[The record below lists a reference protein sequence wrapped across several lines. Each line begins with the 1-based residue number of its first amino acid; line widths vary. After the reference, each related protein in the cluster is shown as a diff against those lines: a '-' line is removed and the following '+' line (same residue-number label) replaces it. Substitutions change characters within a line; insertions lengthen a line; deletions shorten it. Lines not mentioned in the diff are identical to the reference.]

1 MVIKDFKEW
10 IRRKLIADYRE
21 ILSKESID
29 SKQLEG
35 AIRSIWD
42 EMIRREGVAV
52 SQEERAKI
60 TTDLIHEFAGFGP
73 LESLMKD
80 PSVTEIMVN
89 GMDKVYAERN
99 GKTEL
104 TPIIFENER
113 QLMHLVD
120 KILASTRRH
129 VDETYPFTEVAL
141 KGGYRVNIV
150 IPPLALDGPTL
161 TIRKFT
167 KEIKSAEDLINLK
180 TLDKRISDFLI
191 ACVKAKVNIVFSG
204 ATGAGKTTSLNVLSS
219 YINNEERVI
228 TIEDTAELRLDQDH
242 VVRLEVKQANIEG
255 KGEIGIRELFKN
267 SLRMRPDR
275 IILGEIRGQ
284 EALELLQSICSG
296 HNGSLSVIHANS
308 PQDVIRRIEVM
319 ILTSGVPI
327 LEQVIHRQIA
337 AAINLVVQQEQ
348 LVDGSRKVT
357 HVTQINGMKDGQ
369 VVLEDIFLY
378 NSEEAGS
385 GAQGTAR
392 WRATGIIPVF
402 YPQFKKAGVDL
413 PKEIFNKD

>member
-1 MVIKDFKEW
+1 
-10 IRRKLIADYRE
+10 
-21 ILSKESID
+21 
-29 SKQLEG
+29 
-35 AIRSIWD
+35 
-42 EMIRREGVAV
+42 VAV

-60 TTDLIHEFAGFGP
+60 TTDLIHEFIGFGP
-73 LESLMKD
+73 LETFMKD
-80 PSVTEIMVN
+80 PSITEIMVN
-89 GMDKVYAERN
+89 GADKVYVERN

-113 QLMHLVD
+113 QLMHLID
-120 KILASTRRH
+120 KLLTATRRH
-129 VDETYPFTEVAL
+129 VDETYPYTEVAL
-141 KGGYRVNIV
+141 KGGYRVNII

-161 TIRKFT
+161 TIRKLT
-167 KEIKSAEDLINLK
+167 KEIKTAQDLINLK

-191 ACVKAKVNIVFSG
+191 ACVKAKVNIIFSG
-204 ATGAGKTTSLNVLSS
+204 ATGVGKTTSLNVFSS

-228 TIEDTAELRLDQDH
+228 TIEDTAELRLEQDH

-275 IILGEIRGQ
+275 IILGEIRGP

-327 LEQVIHRQIA
+327 LEQVIHRQVA
-337 AAINLVVQQEQ
+337 AAINLIVQQEQ
-348 LVDGSRKVT
+348 LTDGSRKVT
-357 HVTQINGMKDGQ
+357 HVTQINGMKEGQ

-378 NSEEAGS
+378 TREEADSGS
-385 GAQGTAR
+385 VVQGAGR
-392 WRATGIIPVF
+392 WRATGTIPVF
-402 YPQFKKAGVDL
+402 YPQFRKSGVDL

>member
-1 MVIKDFKEW
+1 MVIKDFKER
-10 IRRKLIADYRE
+10 IRQKLIAGYRE
-21 ILSKESID
+21 ILSKETID

-35 AIRSIWD
+35 AIRNIWE
-42 EMIRREGVAV
+42 EMVRREGVTV
-52 SQEERAKI
+52 SQEVREQI
-60 TTDLIHEFAGFGP
+60 TTELIHEFVGFGP
-73 LESLMKD
+73 LETLMRD

-89 GMDKVYAERN
+89 GVNKIYVERN
-99 GKTEL
+99 GKTERVPVL
-104 TPIIFENER
+104 FEDER
-113 QLMHLVD
+113 QLTHFID
-120 KILASTRRH
+120 KILTATRRH
-129 VDETYPFTEVAL
+129 VDETYPYTEIAL
-141 KGGYRVNIV
+141 KDGFRVNII

-167 KEIKSAEDLINLK
+167 KEIKRVEDLINLK
-180 TLDKRISDFLI
+180 TLDKRIGDFLV
-191 ACVKAKVNIVFSG
+191 ACVKAKVNIIFSG
-204 ATGAGKTTSLNVLSS
+204 ATGAGKTTSLNVFSS

-228 TIEDTAELRLDQDH
+228 TIEDTAELRLDQEH

-327 LEQVIHRQIA
+327 LEQVIHRQVA
-337 AAINLVVQQEQ
+337 AAIHLIVHQEQ

-378 NSEEAGS
+378 EGEEAIS
-385 GAQGTAR
+385 DPQGAVR

-402 YPQFKKAGVDL
+402 YPQFRKAGVDL